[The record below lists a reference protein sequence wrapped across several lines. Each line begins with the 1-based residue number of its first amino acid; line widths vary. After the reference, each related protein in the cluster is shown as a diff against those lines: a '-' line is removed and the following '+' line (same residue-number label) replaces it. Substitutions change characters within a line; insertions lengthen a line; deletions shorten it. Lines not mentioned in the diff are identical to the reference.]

1 MFNLR
6 SSTEDGFTIVEL
18 LVTIGICGIMIP
30 VLALGLTNLTL
41 LNNRARDLSLAN
53 MLAQNKAE
61 LLRSSGYNSITV
73 GTTDFSS
80 ELPSVLSSPKSASYI
95 VSSPQTGIKKVD
107 ITISY
112 KDVKTTRSVNYS
124 TLISE
129 IGINQ

>member
-1 MFNLR
+1 MLKLR
-6 SSTEDGFTIVEL
+6 SGSETGFTIVEL
-18 LVTIGICGIMIP
+18 LVTIGICGIIIP

-61 LLRSSGYNSITV
+61 LLRSSGYNSIAV
-73 GTTDFSS
+73 GTTDFTS
-80 ELPSVLSSPKSASYI
+80 ELPSVLSSPKSASYTI
-95 VSSPQTGIKKVD
+95 STPQTGIKQVS

-112 KDVKTTRSVNYS
+112 KDVSASRSVNYS